1 MNYGKNVPCFANIF
15 AGKMRICLNKL
26 FINMNLWIFLLFPEG
41 CFSDLMEQSN
51 EWLSIPIQ

>member
-26 FINMNLWIFLLFPEG
+26 FINMNLWIF
-41 CFSDLMEQSN
+41 
-51 EWLSIPIQ
+51 